1 MTGPNYPA
9 DQLIPALASS
19 TATRRSISPRSLIQ
33 AVVAGTLLKVGG
45 DRLKPQQ
52 DGLIDGAR
60 QQAELEF
67 VECVERPR
75 ALFDCTAAALDR
87 ILDALQSDQRVDS
100 SERTQG
106 NGGSLRLRRFVSRPG

>member
-1 MTGPNYPA
+1 MAWPKCLA

-52 DGLIDGAR
+52 YGLVDATG

-67 VECVERPR
+67 IECIERPR
-75 ALFDCTAAALDR
+75 ALFDCTAPALNR
-87 ILDALQSDQRVDS
+87 ILDALQGDQRVDS
-100 SERTQG
+100 AERTQG
-106 NGGSLRLRRFVSRPG
+106 NGGSLRLRRFASRPG